1 MSDRLSRLEARLG
14 GIDQALAD
22 ITRRIDA
29 LEGRSCARP
38 RYFADGVVYVAT
50 GQKIGNVIVTMD

>member
-1 MSDRLSRLEARLG
+1 MSDRLSRLEAWRHH
-14 GIDQALAD
+14 QALAD

-29 LEGRSCARP
+29 LEGGSCARP
-38 RYFADGVVYVAT
+38 RYSLMVLTAT